1 MHYQKYFEKNK
12 FNLRITWEGIIQVIN
27 IRKKKG
33 QTINALNSDNGIINE
48 DRKISEQLNKHF
60 CNIATTIE
68 KEIPSA
74 KNNFSDYLKNPI
86 EKSFFINPTT
96 ADEVETQIKC
106 LKNNKATGPK
116 SIPTSI
122 FKNFRKSLS
131 VPLAEIINLSFN
143 KGKFP
148 TQL

>member
-1 MHYQKYFEKNK
+1 MHYQKYFGTNK
-12 FNLRITWEGIIQVIN
+12 LNLCKTWEGIREVFN

-33 QTINALNSDNGIINE
+33 QTINTLNNDNGIINQ
-48 DRKISEQLNKHF
+48 DRKISEQFNKHF

-96 ADEVETQIKC
+96 ANEVETQIKC

-122 FKNFRKSLS
+122 YKNF
-131 VPLAEIINLSFN
+131 
-143 KGKFP
+143 
-148 TQL
+148 

>member
-48 DRKISEQLNKHF
+48 DKKISEQFNKHF
-60 CNIATTIE
+60 CNIAKTIE
-68 KEIPSA
+68 KEIQSA
-74 KNNFSDYLKNPI
+74 KINFSDYLKNPI

-96 ADEVETQIKC
+96 ADEAETQIKC
-106 LKNNKATGPK
+106 LKNNKACGPK

-131 VPLAEIINLSFN
+131 IPLAEIINLSFN